1 MQPGQHVRKGEVI
14 GIGDNTTAWVHAST
28 SGIVDRID
36 HVFAADSAEPVMAVI
51 LNADGL
57 DEWLERP
64 APGLPQTPEALVE
77 RALQM
82 GIVGLGGAGFPTALK
97 LADAQQPDLLLIN
110 GAECEPFLTCDDRLM
125 RENAEALIEAADYVA
140 ALLGI
145 TATRF
150 GIETNKPEAMATL
163 RAAARQART
172 RVEICPL
179 PERYPAGGQPLM
191 IKSLSGRNLAPG
203 SRPADIGVLALNVA
217 TLYALGRAVFQD
229 EPLTSRV
236 LTLTGD
242 CERPGN
248 VRVPVGYPVSE
259 LCAIAGASPTG
270 RVDPRSVARLMGR
283 AATGRQRLR
292 QQDQQLP
299 DFRRRALPAGCSP
312 RQQLHSLHALRGC
325 LPDVAAAAGPL
336 RCRRAPGQ
344 DQPAGTA
351 PGRLHRMRQLQQHLP
366 KQYPAARTV
375 PPKQDGG
382 PRMSL
387 IRHPIPQRLRTVMLL
402 VVLCLLPGTVL
413 YAWQFGVVVWL
424 QVFWCVLF
432 ALGFEAALLR
442 LRGHDVRKGL
452 SDFSW
457 LVLGLILAR
466 ALPLMV
472 PLWMIAL
479 ASFAAL
485 ALCKHASGGLGR
497 NRLNPAMVGLG
508 VVAICFYQQLYPA
521 PSNHAPW
528 TATLDAKAVLLQQ
541 LQLVPR
547 LELDAFA
554 GATQLAQNEFTHVT
568 HNLSGF
574 GYVAGGFAAGFAAGD
589 PHRDSAGR

>member
-1 MQPGQHVRKGEVI
+1 MSSHSLQSVERLQSRIRAQRQPQQKPFWRRLLAIASSSQRSWHGGIELRGYKELSNANPVAPVAIGKIQLAIPLGRGRRFVQPCVQPGQHVRKGEVI

-64 APGLPQTPEALVE
+64 APSLPQTPEALVE

-97 LADAQQPDLLLIN
+97 LAGAQQPDLLLIN

-145 TATRF
+145 TTTRF

-217 TLYALGRAVFQD
+217 TLYALGRAVFQG

-259 LCAIAGASPTG
+259 LRAIAGASPTG
-270 RVDPRSVARLMGR
+270 QLTQVGGPMMG
-283 AATGRQRLR
+283 QP
-292 QQDQQLP
+292 LP
-299 DFRRRALPAGCSP
+299 DANAFVSKT
-312 RQQLHSLHALRGC
+312 SSC
-325 LPDVAAAAGPL
+325 LIFGAERYL
-336 RCRRAPGQ
+336 
-344 DQPAGTA
+344 
-351 PGRLHRMRQLQQHLP
+351 
-366 KQYPAARTV
+366 PAARPASSCIRCTRCV
-375 PPKQDGG
+375 DVCP
-382 PRMSL
+382 MSL
-387 IRHPIPQRLRTVMLL
+387 RPLD
-402 VVLCLLPGTVL
+402 L
-413 YAWQFGVVVWL
+413 YAAAERQDKASL
-424 QVFWCVLF
+424 Q
-432 ALGFEAALLR
+432 ELR
-442 LRGHDVRKGL
+442 LDACIECG
-452 SDFSW
+452 SCS
-457 LVLGLILAR
+457 
-466 ALPLMV
+466 
-472 PLWMIAL
+472 
-479 ASFAAL
+479 S
-485 ALCKHASGGLGR
+485 
-497 NRLNPAMVGLG
+497 
-508 VVAICFYQQLYPA
+508 IC
-521 PSNHAPW
+521 PSNIPLRERFRQSKTEVRA
-528 TATLDAKAVLLQQ
+528 
-541 LQLVPR
+541 
-547 LELDAFA
+547 
-554 GATQLAQNEFTHVT
+554 
-568 HNLSGF
+568 
-574 GYVAGGFAAGFAAGD
+574 
-589 PHRDSAGR
+589 